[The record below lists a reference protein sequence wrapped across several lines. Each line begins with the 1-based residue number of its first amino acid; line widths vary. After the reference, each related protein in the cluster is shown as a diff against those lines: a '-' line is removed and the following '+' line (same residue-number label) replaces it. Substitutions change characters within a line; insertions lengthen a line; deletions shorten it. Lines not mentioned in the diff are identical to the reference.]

1 MNLKTL
7 KLGGTL
13 PSLTPLAMRLVATLL
28 WLQATDQRRNLWLN
42 KVCVHTDSEIEIHR
56 HNHRQSWQFSL
67 HSKSVYCLY
76 TVA

>member
-42 KVCVHTDSEIEIHR
+42 KVCVHTDSEI
-56 HNHRQSWQFSL
+56 
-67 HSKSVYCLY
+67 
-76 TVA
+76 